1 MSEGRAAVA
10 HELGMGTVTNKNNA
24 IYGDPC
30 SMVVVDVAYSVKY
43 TSLVTI
49 MNVIFLVMLLSFSD
63 STINR
68 SILLLVV
75 QPISGEP

>member
-1 MSEGRAAVA
+1 
-10 HELGMGTVTNKNNA
+10 
-24 IYGDPC
+24 
-30 SMVVVDVAYSVKY
+30 MVVVDVAYSVKY

-75 QPISGEP
+75 QPISGKP